1 MPKVDPMIFERG
13 DKLYIVAPVSPFT
26 PGDTEI
32 EEYAFAEQLKKLAPN
47 ENLMWLRGQYVEAD
61 VPNRNGQ
68 QWQSGELAIK
78 SLTPMLMPVT
88 VMHDP
93 RTAVGTIADAK
104 LLTPEGDNVPRARI
118 DTSLAIWKHRFPEV
132 CEEAQVNYEQ
142 GTLMQS
148 MECISP
154 QYSCAEC
161 GELFQKLPQG
171 AERKN
176 WCAHLKEAAGLGARI
191 LGNVVFTGTGLIFG
205 TEGATGAF
213 DKAHLD
219 IFQEEVAEFHDR
231 SHRDKRQTQSRD
243 RSRRKRRMDPIE
255 ISREEYAELQKR
267 PTKDDLDAA
276 NKRADDAETAKAE
289 AESKAEELEAGKTKA
304 EGERDE
310 AVKERDSLKEN
321 AEQAKLRDERMGKL
335 GKDFKA
341 KLGDFTADRLRADAA
356 KLSDEDWTARLQE
369 VSEMVGVKPDEG
381 GEGDPENKG
390 GGGEGGENASRN
402 GGDPEFSREE
412 VARSQAGSGSG
423 GSGGSGGEGKEPS
436 QAERSSVMRGLVP
449 AKSK

>member
-1 MPKVDPMIFERG
+1 
-13 DKLYIVAPVSPFT
+13 
-26 PGDTEI
+26 
-32 EEYAFAEQLKKLAPN
+32 
-47 ENLMWLRGQYVEAD
+47 
-61 VPNRNGQ
+61 
-68 QWQSGELAIK
+68 
-78 SLTPMLMPVT
+78 
-88 VMHDP
+88 
-93 RTAVGTIADAK
+93 
-104 LLTPEGDNVPRARI
+104 
-118 DTSLAIWKHRFPEV
+118 
-132 CEEAQVNYEQ
+132 
-142 GTLMQS
+142 
-148 MECISP
+148 
-154 QYSCAEC
+154 
-161 GELFQKLPQG
+161 
-171 AERKN
+171 
-176 WCAHLKEAAGLGARI
+176 
-191 LGNVVFTGTGLIFG
+191 
-205 TEGATGAF
+205 
-213 DKAHLD
+213 
-219 IFQEEVAEFHDR
+219 
-231 SHRDKRQTQSRD
+231 
-243 RSRRKRRMDPIE
+243 MDPIE